1 MMLLLYIETQKLRQY
16 LILHDAET
24 RRALA
29 GRVVRGARGC
39 LSGCRA
45 AGTGRCQPKLGSPT
59 RCCRLPCLP
68 CLPCLPT
75 SELMLICGVL
85 PRISNELHRSNNV
98 LTPVWWQVV
107 DKIGDPDLRVLHSS
121 SIRSPFSLLS
131 LALVAAIALGGSS
144 AR

>member
-1 MMLLLYIETQKLRQY
+1 MTTRPSKLKTEIRPQF

-24 RRALA
+24 RGALA

-59 RCCRLPCLP
+59 RCCRLP

-121 SIRSPFSLLS
+121 SIRSPLSLLS

>member
-1 MMLLLYIETQKLRQY
+1 
-16 LILHDAET
+16 
-24 RRALA
+24 
-29 GRVVRGARGC
+29 
-39 LSGCRA
+39 
-45 AGTGRCQPKLGSPT
+45 
-59 RCCRLPCLP
+59 
-68 CLPCLPT
+68 
-75 SELMLICGVL
+75 MLICGVL